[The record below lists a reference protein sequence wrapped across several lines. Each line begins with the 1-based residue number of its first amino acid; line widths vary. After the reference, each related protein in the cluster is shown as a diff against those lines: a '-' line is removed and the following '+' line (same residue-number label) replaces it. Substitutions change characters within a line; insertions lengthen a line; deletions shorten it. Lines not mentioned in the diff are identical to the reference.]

1 MKKVC
6 FIILV
11 YSFYFVNSYG
21 YGIPTN
27 VILALMEEFN
37 IINPTILHNNIS
49 LNNLQKVKLIKEF
62 SNYGHLTSYNVEDNH
77 SIIEFTTHFPNSKWN
92 ILSENTPILLVV
104 TQIKNE
110 SDLDHINLSI
120 DKEVYFI
127 DEFSWK
133 IYETYTINGI
143 HNTKFLGQIQI
154 GKSLSSD
161 LEKIIFVKS
170 DQYISLFEKRRN
182 NFHGIQLNAMVE
194 AYVNDIKFPNDFT
207 SRAQ

>member
-11 YSFYFVNSYG
+11 SFYFVKSYG
-21 YGIPTN
+21 DGIPTN

-49 LNNLQKVKLIKEF
+49 LNNLQKVKLIKEL
-62 SNYGHLTSYNVEDNH
+62 SNYGHSTSYNVEDNH

-92 ILSENTPILLVV
+92 FLSENTPVLVV
-104 TQIKNE
+104 TQIKDE
-110 SDLDHINLSI
+110 GDLDQVNLTI
-120 DKEVYFI
+120 DKDVYFI

-143 HNTKFLGQIQI
+143 HDTKFLGQIQI
-154 GKSLSSD
+154 EKSSPS
-161 LEKIIFVKS
+161 
-170 DQYISLFEKRRN
+170 
-182 NFHGIQLNAMVE
+182 MVY
-194 AYVNDIKFPNDFT
+194 AIT
-207 SRAQ
+207 